1 VELLDSPIRDY
12 AWGSRSVLAEL
23 QGRPAP
29 SPGPEAELW
38 IGGHPASPSTV
49 LREGAPVELSDLITG
64 APGRWLGE
72 EVAARYGARLPFL
85 LKVLAVEAPLSL
97 QAHPDAERAA
107 QRFAAGDPNYVD
119 AHHKPELLVAI
130 DPFEALCGFRQ
141 PGRSAAVFDVLG
153 LGEVAAQLRR
163 GTAGLA
169 DAVRLLLETPGE
181 TAVARAM
188 SADLP
193 ARFADDLDLVRRLA
207 GYYPTDPG
215 VLVALLLNHVL
226 LAPGDAVWMPAG
238 NLHAYLRGAGVE
250 VMAASDNVLRGG
262 LTPKRVDVPELL
274 RVLRLEVLEEP
285 VVKPVTV
292 APGVVTW
299 PVPVDDFALR
309 RACLAGQTV
318 TLRLS
323 GPRMVLCTAGE
334 VSCADDGGPVVLT
347 PGRAAVGAAGRGEL
361 VLAGRGEAFV
371 ASVGA

>member
-1 VELLDSPIRDY
+1 MELLDSPIRDY
-12 AWGSRSVLAEL
+12 AWGSRTVLAEL

-38 IGGHPASPSTV
+38 IGAHPASPSTV
-49 LREGAPVELSDLITG
+49 RRKDGPVELPHLIAG
-64 APGRWLGE
+64 APHEWLGAD
-72 EVAARYGARLPFL
+72 VTARYGARLPFL

-107 QRFAAGDPNYVD
+107 RRFATGDPNYVD
-119 AHHKPELLVAI
+119 AYHKPELLVAI
-130 DPFEALCGFRQ
+130 APFEALCGFRQ
-141 PGRSAAVFDVLG
+141 PQRSAAVLDALG
-153 LGEVAAQLRR
+153 LGEVAAHLRR

-169 DAVRLLLETPGE
+169 DAVRLLLETPGDS
-181 TAVARAM
+181 AVARAV
-188 SADLP
+188 SADPPPGL
-193 ARFADDLDLVRRLA
+193 ADDQDLARRLA
-207 GYYPTDPG
+207 EYYPTDPG

-274 RVLRLEVLEEP
+274 RVLRFEVLEEP

-299 PVPVDDFALR
+299 PVPVDEFALH
-309 RACLAGQTV
+309 RACLAGETI
-318 TLRLS
+318 TLPLP
-323 GPRMVLCTAGE
+323 GPRTVLCTAGE
-334 VSCADDGGPVVLT
+334 VSCADDGEPAVLT
-347 PGRAAVGAAGRGEL
+347 PGRAAVGAAGRGPL
-361 VLAGRGEAFV
+361 VLAGQGEAFV
-371 ASVGA
+371 ASVGG